1 METLPFNLIEM
12 TERMKILL
20 AEDNALGRE
29 MLSSCIEEL
38 GFSCTAANNGLEAVE
53 LAGQQKFDL
62 VIMDIEMP
70 LLNGY
75 QAAEKI
81 RAAGLTMPILALT
94 AHHSEEQH
102 AKCIAAGMNSSLTKP
117 IDKNALE
124 QAIAI
129 LVPGIKLRAQENEF
143 YTEATGGVINLAF
156 LSKISKG
163 RKDFFMSMI
172 DIFLEQ
178 NTTDLLTLKNA
189 IGNSDFDGVRLLA
202 HKIRTSVSFIGLE
215 QVQEQLQEMELL
227 GEQKMNIE
235 RTHQLY
241 CDVVAV
247 CAEAEKELEQVRG
260 KAELI

>member
-1 METLPFNLIEM
+1 
-12 TERMKILL
+12 MKILL

-29 MLSSCIEEL
+29 MLASCLEEL
-38 GFSCTAANNGLEAVE
+38 GFSCAVASNGLEAIE
-53 LAGQQKFDL
+53 LAGQQEFSL
-62 VIMDIEMP
+62 IIMDIEMP

-81 RAAGLTMPILALT
+81 RAMGVTIPIIALT

-102 AKCIAAGMNSSLTKP
+102 AKCIAGGMNSCLTKP
-117 IDKNALE
+117 IEKNALE
-124 QAIAI
+124 QQIAI
-129 LVPGIKLRAQENEF
+129 LIPAIKAGEQKNEF
-143 YTEATGGVINLAF
+143 YPEPTGGVINLDF

-172 DIFLEQ
+172 DIFIEQ

-189 IGNSDFDGVRLLA
+189 IGNSDFDAIRLLA

-227 GEQKMNIE
+227 GEQEMDIE
-235 RTHQLY
+235 RTQQLY

-247 CAEAEKELEQVRG
+247 CAAAEKELEQIRG